1 MFKQFTEHIN
11 GNQVYLLWSLAI
23 FFVFFVVVSI
33 MLIRMRKKYVNYMS
47 DMPLIDTLNPT
58 KQAVEP

>member
-23 FFVFFVVVSI
+23 FFVFFVVVSV
-33 MLIRMRKKYVNYMS
+33 LLVRMRKTYVNHMS
-47 DMPLIDTLNPT
+47 DMPLNDSVSTLDPA
-58 KQAVEP
+58 KL